1 MSCHLLPCIQ
11 LIDVCG
17 LQEYLFPDL
26 RGSIKSNVKQKNKD
40 TAEKEEADGWDEDW
54 DDWEEDAEEGSRE
67 TTPDTDQEGE
77 ATSEAHRW
85 LQECLVSVSPAADL
99 IAVARKDKLVLLSP
113 KYNADSRNEEV
124 MSQYHTVWS
133 GSVVHNSEE
142 QVTAVMC
149 LPLASQKRST
159 QGGPDWTCVL
169 LGFSSGFL
177 RFYTETGTLLL
188 SQKLHNE
195 PVQKLKCNTYTP
207 KRYLGIAEQHEE
219 LVILYKRVLVTIDGF
234 SLYQALKAC
243 RNQVARATASGETSL
258 QPPPLAYK
266 KWAPQDMESV
276 SDTHTTGM
284 HTPNPFDQMVLAS
297 LNSHTSAIRTN
308 PPAASIYLMVGVGP
322 YTGFFYAIEGSSQPI
337 LSEVAFAVAS
347 KLKSAIMSAASGW
360 LTFGSKSK
368 AEGAGEKQPKIEPA
382 TPLPLKFGLP
392 DQRRA
397 GLCVSLSPNNTYAA
411 TTDSFGRVILIDVAQ
426 GVAARMWKG
435 YRDAQ
440 VGWVEVREEEGPHSA
455 SRQSRSA
462 QFLVI
467 YAARRG
473 ILEIWLAGN
482 GPRVAA
488 FNVSKH
494 CQLVSISHGILGLNN
509 VTCKGVRIKAF
520 QVALIEPNGTL
531 KTVQVPFH
539 LALSDRNNKRVR
551 DMHLLKK
558 LKQVLKENTE
568 QSESLNAQVRDLLLN
583 IRIPSIA
590 QQGVD
595 KVLNTSYLDP
605 DFMEGI
611 LKACTKRLK
620 VAGED
625 EGNIERRLFL
635 QYCHLQETLIHT
647 YREIRHL
654 KSSKAAPT
662 TDTQSL
668 ADLLGL
674 QESEAEHLSSLVDRY
689 LGVAGAGR
697 SGAHV
702 HFQDDMVTSAATFL
716 ACFTCT
722 PHTTD
727 TGSAGAISLSK
738 DLPDEKKLEL
748 GSFLFESCVKYQ
760 GSPSDVCAVI
770 KNSGVPLTDIG
781 HLLMWT
787 WVSEAGRTVDQLPG
801 LYNLLKIISSNI
813 DADVM
818 ASSSDQESS
827 WWHGLREMC
836 SHSSLCLSS
845 YLGSMVSKAVAMEML
860 GLAPK
865 TENRDQDLA
874 AKDPDADTISMCET
888 PSPVVEKSPS
898 PTEEMAE
905 STPVDIEAWNL
916 LCKQLE
922 DLTDIDCF
930 LKLSSSEHM
939 QVVNQSEEL
948 KVNVAAM
955 LDGGKGC
962 ISEIV
967 ARHIARVGYLPQD
980 LYKPLQEEQAGQAGD
995 KTYSASEQAVLDAMD
1010 SLRRRFPHSL
1020 ENDTLFSN
1028 CCWEYAVLWNKL
1040 PEEVNNFKVA
1050 LDYLRLI
1057 QNAMLRQGVCSLMWH
1072 MFTGKKFQATA
1083 QLMEKVG
1090 KVPKDRLCRKEI
1102 GISEVRL
1109 GLFVGGVV
1117 DFLSIVMDANCET
1130 NEVPVFNLE
1139 QIWAQVKGSVSLV
1152 ELAIDQKGTNYGLLT
1167 VFHQLATLMQAVI
1180 TFNMKPVKVLSL
1192 FDSKGRHSLSQD
1204 LHNHPLLPNTN
1215 IDSSITVQ
1223 RKQFMTRVI
1232 TQAVI
1237 KMRESCPLTSA
1248 MESGSPPNT
1257 TTSKLRLSEAGR
1269 WPEVIMTLAD
1279 QSGQDV
1285 DYFKRHYV
1293 CELYSAGFDR
1303 LADEVLVTVNEREP
1317 LGTQLLTIA
1326 GQRVAYKLSVM
1337 DAQMVVDLMSN
1348 VNPALSTWLKSM
1360 NWALLL
1366 QAEVD
1371 NADIAS
1377 LVRHSVSLLP
1387 EGHQQYELAAALD
1400 TLTCVL

>member
-1 MSCHLLPCIQ
+1 MGTQLLPMPACEVLDHLIQ
-11 LIDVCG
+11 PLAWKGILGADVQCTW
-17 LQEYLFPDL
+17 
-26 RGSIKSNVKQKNKD
+26 K
-40 TAEKEEADGWDEDW
+40 EADGWDEDW
-54 DDWEEDAEEGSRE
+54 EDWGEDAEEESRE

-266 KWAPQDMESV
+266 KWAPQDMES
-276 SDTHTTGM
+276 
-284 HTPNPFDQMVLAS
+284 
-297 LNSHTSAIRTN
+297 
-308 PPAASIYLMVGVGP
+308 
-322 YTGFFYAIEGSSQPI
+322 GSSQPI

-347 KLKSAIMSAASGW
+347 KLKSAIMSAAR
-360 LTFGSKSK
+360 
-368 AEGAGEKQPKIEPA
+368 
-382 TPLPLKFGLP
+382 FGLP

-520 QVALIEPNGTL
+520 QVALIEPN
-531 KTVQVPFH
+531 
-539 LALSDRNNKRVR
+539 
-551 DMHLLKK
+551 
-558 LKQVLKENTE
+558 
-568 QSESLNAQVRDLLLN
+568 ESLNAQVRDLLLN

-611 LKACTKRLK
+611 VKACTKRLK

-748 GSFLFESCVKYQ
+748 APV
-760 GSPSDVCAVI
+760 
-770 KNSGVPLTDIG
+770 N
-781 HLLMWT
+781 
-787 WVSEAGRTVDQLPG
+787 VDL
-801 LYNLLKIISSNI
+801 

-1040 PEEVNNFKVA
+1040 PE
-1050 LDYLRLI
+1050 
-1057 QNAMLRQGVCSLMWH
+1057 
-1072 MFTGKKFQATA
+1072 
-1083 QLMEKVG
+1083 VG

-1139 QIWAQVKGSVSLV
+1139 QIWAQ
-1152 ELAIDQKGTNYGLLT
+1152 KGTNYGLLT

-1192 FDSKGRHSLSQD
+1192 FDSKWFGRLIENGDTFLVVDVGRHSLSQD

-1237 KMRESCPLTSA
+1237 KMRESCPLTFSA

-1279 QSGQDV
+1279 QFGQDV

-1400 TLTCVL
+1400 TLTYRL